1 LLDFATG
8 IGTCILGHA
17 HPDVVAAVRDQAGK
31 ISHAQVNISFHEKQ
45 LDLVGRLAKI
55 MPKAR
60 ARIVLSTYC

>member
-1 LLDFATG
+1 
-8 IGTCILGHA
+8 
-17 HPDVVAAVRDQAGK
+17 VAAVRDQAGK

-60 ARIVLSTYC
+60 ARIVL